1 MQFLFGL
8 KTFKMSDADI
18 TRLVRPMVREIAP
31 YRSARDEFEDFD
43 EPERKRR
50 LLRVW
55 LNFLDGRPLADRFAD
70 RFNTGPRNGIQVQ
83 EGAGYWVR
91 GKVQS

>member
-1 MQFLFGL
+1 M
-8 KTFKMSDADI
+8 TFERGDI
-18 TRLVRPMVREIAP
+18 QLLSNHSILH
-31 YRSARDEFEDFD
+31 ARDEFEDFD